1 MWLKIVLLA
10 GVALTA
16 KAQVSAERLRD
27 SAREPQNW
35 LTYNGSY
42 ASTHHSTLNQLRPDN
57 VSRLELKW
65 VWQANSLEK
74 LEATPLIVDGVMY
87 LTDPP
92 NDVVAVDA
100 RTGRAFWRYRHELPA
115 GVVPC
120 CGRINRGLAILG
132 NTLYMGTLDGRLVA
146 LDAGTGRKRWDVKVV
161 DYEKG
166 YSLTLAPLVIRNKIL
181 VGPAGGEL
189 GIRGFIAAYDAE
201 TGKELWRFKTIPEPG
216 EPGNNTWKGDS
227 WMHGGASSWLTG
239 SYDAELNLTYWGIGN
254 PGPDWN
260 PELRHGDNL
269 YSDSVV
275 ALDADTGKLKWHFQ
289 FSPHDGFD
297 YDSVQVPVLADLT
310 WKGQPRKTMLW
321 GNRNGFFYV
330 LDRSTGE
337 FLLGSPFVKQTWAVG
352 LDERG
357 RPIPAKDRMPSAEG
371 SLTYPGVQG
380 GTNWYAPSFSPVTGL
395 FYLTAWEDYPGVYYS
410 WDQQYEAG
418 KWFAGGSVR
427 ASLPSIVRQEIRTLG
442 PESGYGAIRAL
453 DPATGRRVWEYRM
466 NDVSDS
472 GLLTTSTG
480 LLMSG
485 NREGHFFALNAK
497 DGKLLWNKYLGG
509 QVASSP
515 VTWSVDGQQY
525 VSIASGHALFTFGL
539 PDR

>member
-1 MWLKIVLLA
+1 
-10 GVALTA
+10 
-16 KAQVSAERLRD
+16 
-27 SAREPQNW
+27 
-35 LTYNGSY
+35 
-42 ASTHHSTLNQLRPDN
+42 
-57 VSRLELKW
+57 
-65 VWQANSLEK
+65 
-74 LEATPLIVDGVMY
+74 
-87 LTDPP
+87 
-92 NDVVAVDA
+92 
-100 RTGRAFWRYRHELPA
+100 
-115 GVVPC
+115 
-120 CGRINRGLAILG
+120 
-132 NTLYMGTLDGRLVA
+132 
-146 LDAGTGRKRWDVKVV
+146 
-161 DYEKG
+161 
-166 YSLTLAPLVIRNKIL
+166 
-181 VGPAGGEL
+181 
-189 GIRGFIAAYDAE
+189 
-201 TGKELWRFKTIPEPG
+201 
-216 EPGNNTWKGDS
+216 
-227 WMHGGASSWLTG
+227 
-239 SYDAELNLTYWGIGN
+239 
-254 PGPDWN
+254 
-260 PELRHGDNL
+260 
-269 YSDSVV
+269 VV

-297 YDSVQVPVLADLT
+297 YDAVQVPVLADLT
-310 WKGQPRKTMLW
+310 WKGRPRKTMLW

-395 FYLTAWEDYPGVYYS
+395 FYLTAWDDYPGVYYS